1 MIRKALAIPFIFAA
15 VPALA
20 DDPTGDAAEGERAFR
35 GCISCHVVKDAEDN
49 VLAGRNGRTGPNLYG
64 MPGRAAG
71 AVEDFRYSDGLIA
84 AGDGGLVW
92 DEETFVAFVQDPTSY
107 IREITGDSSARSKM
121 SYRVRKEEDAV
132 NLYAYLFSLSPAA
145 EAEAETAETTE
156 ESN

>member
-15 VPALA
+15 MPVLA

-35 GCISCHVVKDAEDN
+35 ACISCHVVKDADDN

-64 MPGRAAG
+64 MSGRAAG
-71 AVEDFRYSDGLIA
+71 AVEDFRYSKGLIA

-107 IREITGDSSARSKM
+107 IREVTGDSSARSKM

-132 NLYAYLFSLSPAA
+132 NLYAYLVSLSPA
-145 EAEAETAETTE
+145 EEAETETNETTE
-156 ESN
+156 ENN